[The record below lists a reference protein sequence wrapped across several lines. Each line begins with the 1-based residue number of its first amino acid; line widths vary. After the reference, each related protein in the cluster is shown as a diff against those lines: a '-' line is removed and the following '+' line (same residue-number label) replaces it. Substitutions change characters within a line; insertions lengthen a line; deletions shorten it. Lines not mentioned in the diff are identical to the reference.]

1 VRGSGVCGSSL
12 LGIERTLRPQNH
24 DPKTLGAD
32 LWRARAQEARKLA
45 DLMSDESSKQKMLE
59 IAISYEKLVNQAEAS
74 GEMPVQTA
82 V

>member
-1 VRGSGVCGSSL
+1 VTLAFAVRHFQAL
-12 LGIERTLRPQNH
+12 ENTLRLR
-24 DPKTLGAD
+24 DRDADMFGAD

-59 IAISYEKLVNQAEAS
+59 IAISYEKLVGQAEAS